1 MMDFKRIMFP
11 VDFSEASEMVFPH
24 ALTLARK
31 NDATLYLFHVV
42 RDLAKIGLFYVPG
55 LELSAL
61 KVDVAAGAD
70 KMMEEFV
77 QRQAGEFK
85 DVRTTVDIVTI
96 GDEAEEIV
104 KFAKENDIDLVVMPT
119 HGRKGLAHAFLG
131 SVTERVIRT
140 CPVPVMVINPFQT
153 RTQTTS

>member
-31 NDATLYLFHVV
+31 NDATLHLFHVV

-61 KVDVAAGAD
+61 KLDMAAGAD
-70 KMMEEFV
+70 KKMEEYV
-77 QRQAGEFK
+77 QRQAGDFK
-85 DVRTTVDIVTI
+85 DVRTSVDIVTI

-104 KFAKENDIDLVVMPT
+104 KFAKENDMDLVVMPT

-131 SVTERVIRT
+131 SVTERVIRNS
-140 CPVPVMVINPFQT
+140 PIPVMVVNPFQT
-153 RTQTTS
+153 KPEPTL